1 MEQHGAAG
9 KCGKA
14 GVPRNLYGQCLRVL
28 EEHGAEGQGGQKGPM
43 KESEH

>member
-14 GVPRNLYGQCLRVL
+14 VVPRNLYGQCLRVL
-28 EEHGAEGQGGQKGPM
+28 EESMVQKVREIRKGQ
-43 KESEH
+43 